1 MKTTKMLVI
10 AVAVICACSCTG
22 NGVKYD
28 ITGSNVPEDGLV
40 VRLINK
46 VGEMPIDSA
55 IVTDG
60 SFRMR
65 GWAKKDAFLA
75 VSTDESWFFPIFND
89 GKPVRI
95 NYADSTVTG
104 SALNTKLSEWDKRD
118 FVLYN
123 DFNQFIQDYLS
134 LPNEDRNAQED
145 AFIAGYQ
152 TKVQNCIDFYVEMIE
167 ENKDNLIPVAYIDH
181 LAALGANK
189 KFDEYVASDTPFAKH
204 PYVIDLKQKFD
215 EEHAE
220 EREAEQAKEAFVGK
234 RFLDLEEADPDGKM
248 HKLSEFAGCGKWV
261 LVDFWASWCGPCKA
275 EMPNVIAAY
284 EKYHP
289 KGFEIVGISFDKEKE
304 PWVKAIADWKMP
316 WIHLSDLQ
324 DWKNAANAVYLVN
337 MIPDNLL
344 IDPEGIIV
352 ARGLRGAELEAKLAE
367 VLK

>member
-65 GWAKKDAFLA
+65 GRAKKDAFLA

-189 KFDEYVASDTPFAKH
+189 
-204 PYVIDLKQKFD
+204 
-215 EEHAE
+215 
-220 EREAEQAKEAFVGK
+220 
-234 RFLDLEEADPDGKM
+234 
-248 HKLSEFAGCGKWV
+248 
-261 LVDFWASWCGPCKA
+261 
-275 EMPNVIAAY
+275 
-284 EKYHP
+284 
-289 KGFEIVGISFDKEKE
+289 
-304 PWVKAIADWKMP
+304 
-316 WIHLSDLQ
+316 
-324 DWKNAANAVYLVN
+324 
-337 MIPDNLL
+337 
-344 IDPEGIIV
+344 
-352 ARGLRGAELEAKLAE
+352 
-367 VLK
+367 